1 MNGAIGPVSLQHESE
16 EFTMRLTI
24 FGLTIAGFAL
34 DVSPTWAQQASVFE
48 QYVATAIEFGD
59 AGGDS
64 AEVRAQ
70 ILDGLEGD
78 WFPIGVVQPRS
89 DDPKLFALVCE
100 KSATAITVPN
110 DFSFQ
115 ASRNSNTETSWTTIY
130 TSRQGH
136 EFGSYTDPEDK
147 AAWLGIDPKS
157 DIRVFESVLKEHNG
171 TVKVRRPTPDILVIQ
186 KSVGG
191 SDILARCAS

>member
-1 MNGAIGPVSLQHESE
+1 MR
-16 EFTMRLTI
+16 FTIL
-24 FGLTIAGFAL
+24 GLTITGFAL
-34 DVSPTWAQQASVFE
+34 GVSPTWAQQASVFE
-48 QYVATAIEFGD
+48 QYVAAAIEFGD

-64 AEVRAQ
+64 AGVRAQ

-78 WFPIGVVQPRS
+78 WFQIGVVQPTS

-115 ASRNSNTETSWTTIY
+115 TSRTSNTGTSWTTIY

-136 EFGSYTDPEDK
+136 EFGSYTDPAAK
-147 AAWLGIDPKS
+147 AAWLGIDPQS
-157 DIRVFESVLKEHNG
+157 DVQVFESVLKEHNG
-171 TVKVRRPTPDILVIQ
+171 TVTVRRPTPDILVIQ
-186 KSVGG
+186 QSVGG
-191 SDILARCAS
+191 SDILARCPS